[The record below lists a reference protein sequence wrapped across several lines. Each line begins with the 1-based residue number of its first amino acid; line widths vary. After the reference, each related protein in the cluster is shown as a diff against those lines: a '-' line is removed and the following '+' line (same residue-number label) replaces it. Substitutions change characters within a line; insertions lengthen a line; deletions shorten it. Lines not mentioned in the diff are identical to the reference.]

1 MTDRENPMNQEL
13 LITKLQD
20 ALDSIPENWETYAGR
35 NKIKRLMLDL
45 PAYEPVGPI
54 PYKPLQLVR

>member
-1 MTDRENPMNQEL
+1 MNQEL